1 MDKQM
6 RILVDSCVL
15 VDNYLGSHPKHG
27 ESYEFLN
34 RAYTAGATLLY
45 GASKLETVFYVL
57 VTEAKRMV
65 RTEKGVV
72 SEADAAAARAFAW
85 GCIENIR
92 NFATAVGVDEADL
105 WLASKYRSVGPD
117 FEDNVLL
124 AAAQRANA
132 DYLVTWDAT
141 LLRTPTVRTATPA
154 EMLALMEL

>member
-27 ESYEFLN
+27 ESYEFLS

-57 VTEAKRMV
+57 VAEAKRMV

-72 SEADAAAARAFAW
+72 SETDAAAARAFAW